1 MPRAHGNGVELE
13 YETVGDP
20 AGRPLLLVQGLGAQL
35 ISVEDGLCQELASRG
50 FLVIRYDNRDAGLS
64 TWFDHARPV
73 NLAAIWGGDHA
84 SLAYTLEDMADDAAA
99 VLDAAG
105 AAAAHVAGISLG
117 GMIAQLLATR
127 YPDRVL
133 SLASIMST
141 TGDRAVGRPTGE
153 AARVLMSS
161 MPGER
166 DAFVEQAVAN
176 ARAVS
181 AGTAFP
187 FDADGV
193 RRGAARNFDRA
204 NHPKGVGRQFAAI
217 LAAGDRTPALGDI
230 RVPTLVV
237 HGEEDQ
243 VIQVSG
249 GEATAAAIPGARLL
263 RVPGLGH
270 ELPPGFWPTLAD
282 ALVENADR
290 ADRGAGL
297 EHELPGPPTLRGAK
311 LEPPGPSADGG

>member
-1 MPRAHGNGVELE
+1 MPAMPRAHANGVELE

-35 ISVEDGLCQELASRG
+35 ISVEDGLCEELASRG

-64 TWFDHARPV
+64 TWFDDAPPV
-73 NLAAIWGGDHA
+73 KLAAVWGGDHS
-84 SLAYTLEDMADDAAA
+84 SLAYTLEDMADDAVG

-105 AAAAHVAGISLG
+105 VGAAHVAGISLG

-127 YPDRVL
+127 YPARVR

-153 AARVLMSS
+153 AASVLVAS
-161 MPGER
+161 MPDDR
-166 DAFVEQAVAN
+166 AAFIEQSVVN
-176 ARAVS
+176 TRAIS
-181 AGTAFP
+181 SGSAFP
-187 FDADGV
+187 FDAGAV
-193 RRGAARNFDRA
+193 RRGAARSYDRA
-204 NHPKGVGRQFAAI
+204 YHPKGIGRQFAAI
-217 LAAGDRTPALGDI
+217 LAAGDRTEALRGI

-237 HGEEDQ
+237 HGTEDH
-243 VIQVSG
+243 VIAVSG

-282 ALVENADR
+282 ALVENANR
-290 ADRGAGL
+290 
-297 EHELPGPPTLRGAK
+297 
-311 LEPPGPSADGG
+311 ADGG

>member
-1 MPRAHGNGVELE
+1 MPAMPRAHGNGVELE
-13 YETVGDP
+13 YETEGDL

-64 TWFDHARPV
+64 TWFDDARPV
-73 NLAAIWGGDHA
+73 NLAAIWGGDHS

-105 AAAAHVAGISLG
+105 VRSAHVAGISLG
-117 GMIAQLLATR
+117 GMIAQLLAAR
-127 YPDRVL
+127 HPARVR

-141 TGDRAVGRPTGE
+141 TGDRAVGQPTGE
-153 AARVLMSS
+153 AASVLVSS
-161 MPGER
+161 MPSDREG
-166 DAFVEQAVAN
+166 FIEQTVAN
-176 ARAVS
+176 AKAVG

-187 FDADGV
+187 FDEEAV
-193 RRGAARNFDRA
+193 RRGAARGYDRA
-204 NHPKGVGRQFAAI
+204 YHPKGTGRQFAAI
-217 LAAGDRTPALGDI
+217 LAAGDRTEALGRI

-237 HGEEDQ
+237 HGEQDQ
-243 VIQVSG
+243 VIGVSG
-249 GEATAAAIPGARLL
+249 GQATAAAIPGASLL
-263 RVPGLGH
+263 RIPGLGH

-290 ADRGAGL
+290 ADGADSG
-297 EHELPGPPTLRGAK
+297 
-311 LEPPGPSADGG
+311 

>member
-1 MPRAHGNGVELE
+1 MTAMPRAHGNGVELE

-64 TWFDHARPV
+64 TWFDDARPV
-73 NLAAIWGGDHA
+73 DLAAIWGGDH
-84 SLAYTLEDMADDAAA
+84 STLAYTLEDMADDAAA

-105 AAAAHVAGISLG
+105 VQSAHVAGISLG

-127 YPDRVL
+127 HPTRVR

-141 TGDRAVGRPTGE
+141 TGDRTVGRATGE
-153 AARVLMSS
+153 AASVLVSS
-161 MPGER
+161 MPSDREG
-166 DAFVEQAVAN
+166 FIEQAVVN
-176 ARAVS
+176 AKAIGT
-181 AGTAFP
+181 GTAFP
-187 FDADGV
+187 FDAEAV
-193 RRGAARNFDRA
+193 RRGAARSYDRA
-204 NHPKGVGRQFAAI
+204 YHPKGTGRQFAAI
-217 LAAGDRTPALGDI
+217 LAAGDRTGALGRV

-243 VIQVSG
+243 VIGVSG

-270 ELPPGFWPTLAD
+270 ELPPGLWPTLAD
-282 ALVENADR
+282 ALVENAD
-290 ADRGAGL
+290 L
-297 EHELPGPPTLRGAK
+297 
-311 LEPPGPSADGG
+311 ADGG

>member
-1 MPRAHGNGVELE
+1 MPAMPRAHANGVELE
-13 YETVGDP
+13 YETVGDL

-64 TWFDHARPV
+64 TWFDDARPV
-73 NLAAIWGGDHA
+73 NLAAIWGGDHS

-99 VLDAAG
+99 VLDAVG
-105 AAAAHVAGISLG
+105 VPAAHVAGISLG

-127 YPDRVL
+127 HPARVR

-153 AARVLMSS
+153 AASVLVSS
-161 MPGER
+161 MPGDRDGFIER
-166 DAFVEQAVAN
+166 TVAN
-176 ARAVS
+176 AKAVGS
-181 AGTAFP
+181 GTAFP
-187 FDADGV
+187 FDAEAV
-193 RRGAARNFDRA
+193 RRGAARSYDRA
-204 NHPKGVGRQFAAI
+204 YHPKGTGRQFAAI
-217 LAAGDRTPALGDI
+217 LAAGDRTGALGQV
-230 RVPTLVV
+230 RVPTLVL

-243 VIQVSG
+243 VIGVSG
-249 GEATAAAIPGARLL
+249 GEATAGAIPGARLL

-290 ADRGAGL
+290 AD
-297 EHELPGPPTLRGAK
+297 
-311 LEPPGPSADGG
+311 GG

>member
-1 MPRAHGNGVELE
+1 MPAMPRAHGNGVELE

-64 TWFDHARPV
+64 TWFDDARPV
-73 NLAAIWGGDHA
+73 NLAAIWGGDHS

-99 VLDAAG
+99 VLDAAEVP
-105 AAAAHVAGISLG
+105 AAHVAGISLG

-127 YPDRVL
+127 HPARVR

-153 AARVLMSS
+153 AASVLVSS
-161 MPGER
+161 MPSDRDGFIER
-166 DAFVEQAVAN
+166 TVAN
-176 ARAVS
+176 AEAVGS
-181 AGTAFP
+181 GTAFP
-187 FDADGV
+187 FDAEAV
-193 RRGAARNFDRA
+193 RQGAARSFDRA
-204 NHPKGVGRQFAAI
+204 YHPKGTGRQFAAI
-217 LAAGDRTPALGDI
+217 LAAGDRTGALGQV

-243 VIQVSG
+243 VIGVSG

-270 ELPPGFWPTLAD
+270 ELPPGFWPALAD

-290 ADRGAGL
+290 AD
-297 EHELPGPPTLRGAK
+297 
-311 LEPPGPSADGG
+311 GG

>member
-1 MPRAHGNGVELE
+1 MPAMPRAHGNGVELE

-35 ISVEDGLCQELASRG
+35 TSIEDGLCRELASRG
-50 FLVIRYDNRDAGLS
+50 FLVVRYDNRDVGLS

-73 NLAAIWGGDHA
+73 NLAAVYGGDHA
-84 SLAYTLEDMADDAAA
+84 SLAYTLEDMADDAVA

-105 AAAAHVAGISLG
+105 VGSAHVAGISLG

-127 YPDRVL
+127 HPGRVR

-141 TGDRAVGRPTGE
+141 TGDRAVGQPTGE
-153 AARVLMSS
+153 AASILVAP
-161 MPGER
+161 MPSER
-166 DAFVEQAVAN
+166 EGFIEQAVVN
-176 ARAVS
+176 AKAIGS
-181 AGTAFP
+181 GTAYP
-187 FDADGV
+187 FDAEAV
-193 RRGAARNFDRA
+193 RRGAARGYDRA
-204 NHPKGVGRQFAAI
+204 YHPRGTGRQFAAI
-217 LAAGDRTPALGDI
+217 LAAGDRTPALGTI

-243 VIQVSG
+243 VIGVDG
-249 GEATAAAIPGARLL
+249 GEATAAAIGGARLL

-282 ALVENADR
+282 ALVELADRADR
-290 ADRGAGL
+290 ADRG
-297 EHELPGPPTLRGAK
+297 
-311 LEPPGPSADGG
+311 

>member
-1 MPRAHGNGVELE
+1 MPAMPRAHRNGVELE

-35 ISVEDGLCQELASRG
+35 ISIEDGLCQELASRG

-64 TWFDHARPV
+64 SWFDAAGPV
-73 NLAAIWGGDHA
+73 NLAAIWGGDHS

-105 AAAAHVAGISLG
+105 VQSAHVAGISLG

-127 YPDRVL
+127 HPARVR
-133 SLASIMST
+133 SLASVMST
-141 TGDRAVGRPTGE
+141 TGDRAVGQPTGE
-153 AARVLMSS
+153 AARVLVSS
-161 MPGER
+161 MPSDREG
-166 DAFVEQAVAN
+166 FIEQAVVN
-176 ARAVS
+176 AKAIS

-187 FDADGV
+187 FDAEAV
-193 RRGAARNFDRA
+193 RRGAARSYDRA
-204 NHPKGVGRQFAAI
+204 YHPKGTGRQFGAI
-217 LAAGDRTPALGDI
+217 LAAGDRTEALGRV

-243 VIQVSG
+243 VIGVSG

-270 ELPPGFWPTLAD
+270 ELPPGFWPALAD
-282 ALVENADR
+282 ALAENANR
-290 ADRGAGL
+290 
-297 EHELPGPPTLRGAK
+297 
-311 LEPPGPSADGG
+311 ADGG

>member
-1 MPRAHGNGVELE
+1 MPAMPRAHVNGVELE
-13 YETVGDP
+13 YETVGGP

-35 ISVEDGLCQELASRG
+35 ISVEDGLCEELASRG

-64 TWFDHARPV
+64 SWFDPARPV
-73 NLAAIWGGDHA
+73 NLTAVWGGDHS
-84 SLAYTLEDMADDAAA
+84 SLAYTLEDMADDAAG

-105 AAAAHVAGISLG
+105 VESAHVAGISLG

-127 YPDRVL
+127 YPARVR

-141 TGDRAVGRPTGE
+141 TGDRAVGRATGG
-153 AARVLMSS
+153 AASVLVAS
-161 MPGER
+161 MPGDREG
-166 DAFVEQAVAN
+166 FIEQAVAN
-176 ARAVS
+176 AKAIG

-187 FDADGV
+187 FDAEAV
-193 RRGAARNFDRA
+193 RRGAARSYDRA
-204 NHPKGVGRQFAAI
+204 YHPKGTGRQFAAI
-217 LAAGDRTPALGDI
+217 LAAGDRTQALGRI
-230 RVPTLVV
+230 RVPTVVV

-243 VIQVSG
+243 VIAVSG

-290 ADRGAGL
+290 AD
-297 EHELPGPPTLRGAK
+297 
-311 LEPPGPSADGG
+311 GG

>member
-1 MPRAHGNGVELE
+1 MPAMPRAHGNGVELE

-20 AGRPLLLVQGLGAQL
+20 ADRPLLLVQGLGSQL
-35 ISVEDGLCQELASRG
+35 ISVEDGLCQELAARG

-73 NLAAIWGGDHA
+73 NLAAIYGGDHA
-84 SLAYTLEDMADDAAA
+84 SLAYTLEDMADDAVA

-105 AAAAHVAGISLG
+105 IGAAHVAGISLG

-127 YPDRVL
+127 YPQRVR

-141 TGDRAVGRPTGE
+141 TGNRAVGQPTGE
-153 AARVLMSS
+153 AASILVAP
-161 MPGER
+161 MPSDRER
-166 DAFVEQAVAN
+166 FIEQAVVN
-176 ARAVS
+176 TRAIS
-181 AGTAFP
+181 SGTAYP
-187 FDADGV
+187 FDAETV
-193 RRGAARNFDRA
+193 RRGAALGYDRA
-204 NHPKGVGRQFAAI
+204 YHPRGTGRQFAAI
-217 LAAGDRTPALGDI
+217 LAAGDRTRALGSI

-237 HGEEDQ
+237 HGTEDQ
-243 VIQVSG
+243 IIGVSG

-263 RVPGLGH
+263 RVGGLGH

-290 ADRGAGL
+290 G
-297 EHELPGPPTLRGAK
+297 
-311 LEPPGPSADGG
+311 